1 MSKKKK
7 KYTTPLG
14 YQLELIKKELPDEYE
29 KLMELLKTTKKQEV
43 MNNLELLYII
53 PLSVIVLFFMI
64 VIGVTLISMV
74 TGDIGIVETML
85 KMLFYKKNR
94 KG

>member
-29 KLMELLKTTKKQEV
+29 KLMELLRTTKQ
-43 MNNLELLYII
+43 
-53 PLSVIVLFFMI
+53 
-64 VIGVTLISMV
+64 
-74 TGDIGIVETML
+74 
-85 KMLFYKKNR
+85 
-94 KG
+94 

>member
-29 KLMELLKTTKKQEV
+29 KLMELLRTTKQQKV
-43 MNNLELLYII
+43 MSNLELLYII

-64 VIGVTLISMV
+64 VIGVTLISIV

-85 KMLFYKKNR
+85 KMLFYKNNR
-94 KG
+94 KL